1 MLVSVLGWGFRESE
15 LLFLVHGWCGLRFR
29 HRIPAVSHRLPLS
42 PLISSLPSEAVG
54 HFVPVNSPS
63 HPGFPSFVSAFCPL
77 LPAVVLVCEELKRA
91 ERHAAHG
98 RSSVSGRTVR
108 ANLNCYRTVYSRFGT
123 VFSTSRCIACPCGH
137 RVGWVRLQRSGW
149 PQMMNRTNFSKI
161 AIVLLA
167 LCFLESGC
175 SLESGKATQSKPTRW
190 NITQIEAKI
199 KNWAKLKEIQL
210 TDKQNGKYE
219 GTGTGE
225 DGLTY
230 EITAAYAYSES
241 EDNVEYEFH
250 FDAEDTNGIVTSGT
264 EQRDGTSMSM
274 ETKIGPKLK

>member
-1 MLVSVLGWGFRESE
+1 
-15 LLFLVHGWCGLRFR
+15 
-29 HRIPAVSHRLPLS
+29 
-42 PLISSLPSEAVG
+42 
-54 HFVPVNSPS
+54 
-63 HPGFPSFVSAFCPL
+63 
-77 LPAVVLVCEELKRA
+77 
-91 ERHAAHG
+91 
-98 RSSVSGRTVR
+98 
-108 ANLNCYRTVYSRFGT
+108 
-123 VFSTSRCIACPCGH
+123 
-137 RVGWVRLQRSGW
+137 
-149 PQMMNRTNFSKI
+149 MMNRKNFSKI

-175 SLESGKATQSKPTRW
+175 SFESGKATQSKPTRW

-230 EITAAYAYSES
+230 KITAAYAYSES

-274 ETKIGPKLK
+274 ETKKGPKLK

>member
-1 MLVSVLGWGFRESE
+1 
-15 LLFLVHGWCGLRFR
+15 
-29 HRIPAVSHRLPLS
+29 
-42 PLISSLPSEAVG
+42 
-54 HFVPVNSPS
+54 
-63 HPGFPSFVSAFCPL
+63 
-77 LPAVVLVCEELKRA
+77 
-91 ERHAAHG
+91 
-98 RSSVSGRTVR
+98 
-108 ANLNCYRTVYSRFGT
+108 
-123 VFSTSRCIACPCGH
+123 
-137 RVGWVRLQRSGW
+137 VGWVRLQRSGW

-175 SLESGKATQSKPTRW
+175 SFESGKATQSKPTRW